1 VPPLASV
8 LMDAVPAERAG
19 TASGVLNTARQ
30 VGGSLGVAA
39 IGAVIA
45 AHASF
50 MPGLRISLLA
60 VAVLVAAAAALSL
73 TLRPGRAR

>member
-1 VPPLASV
+1 
-8 LMDAVPAERAG
+8 MTG
-19 TASGVLNTARQ
+19 TSSGVLDTARQ

-45 AHASF
+45 ARASF